1 MKFRDR
7 VSLAYQA
14 MTQKQF
20 QSRPLG
26 EVLRNYGKQN
36 NFRPQ
41 EQVRGITY
49 KAIDKIGASLSVYEP
64 IIKKANGDAYVNHPI
79 ITLFNDPNPRMNAT
93 DFVHLFGMLYE
104 IYGETF
110 WYLVRGEN
118 TRKVKQIELL
128 NPAQMEVKTDNGELV
143 GYILHK
149 SNGDQVPFFVDEI
162 YHDKR
167 PNPFNEW
174 RGLSVLEKAG
184 MYVDIEISTT
194 QFTLSYMNNNASP
207 SGIVSLPNMDKEA
220 FKQFAAQWREG
231 YEGPENAGKTAFIRG
246 GEADF
251 KAVGATL
258 KDIDQKVTRDMAK
271 EDVLMMLEVPKSL
284 LGMSSDKGFGR
295 ADIEALNY
303 VFAKEKIEPLMKRLD
318 RIYSMILKDSF
329 ASAGVAVVTH
339 KSVIP
344 EDKEFKLKTYEK
356 GANVWL
362 TVDEIRAEQG
372 LEPLP
377 NGQGA
382 VLMPKNTVAPSVE
395 PTKSLVIKKKIVLK
409 KQPSKA
415 EIEKKLNKEQEEF
428 RTELVKNNEIYSK
441 KMKAAISTFAANQED
456 RVIANL
462 KATMKSY
469 EEITFSVKEETEA
482 LALILVPIALD
493 LIEAQAEDVANFI
506 TGELLTVTPEIKQRV
521 ESQILRIAGTYNVD
535 TIQAL
540 EKTIAEGVNNN
551 ESLVKLKKRIESVYE
566 ESKGYRAERIARTE
580 SLRLSN
586 KTAED
591 VYFQNGFSNVQWFVN
606 PGACEFCL
614 SLSGEK
620 KTIGGNFKNV
630 GDVIS
635 LEDGSTMRV
644 EYDNIGTPPLH
655 PNCTCSLVP
664 AD

>member
-26 EVLRNYGKQN
+26 EVLRNYGKQS

-49 KAIDKIGASLSVYEP
+49 KAIDKIGSSLSVYEP
-64 IIKKANGDAYVNHPI
+64 IVNKQNGDAYVNHPI
-79 ITLFNDPNPRMNAT
+79 LTLFNDPNPRMNAT
-93 DFVHLFGMLYE
+93 DFVHMFGMLYE

-110 WYLVRGEN
+110 WYLIRREN
-118 TRKVKQIELL
+118 SRKIAQVELL
-128 NPAQMEVKTDNGELV
+128 NPLQMEVKTHNGELV

-149 SNGDQVPFFVDEI
+149 SNGDQVPLLIDEI

-174 RGLSVLEKAG
+174 RGLSVLEKAS
-184 MYVDIEISTT
+184 MYVDIEIATT

-207 SGIVSLPNMDKEA
+207 SGIVSLPNMEKEA

-258 KDIDQKVTRDMAK
+258 KDVDQKVTRDMAK

-284 LGMSSDKGFGR
+284 LGASSDKGFGR

-303 VFAKEKIEPLMKRLD
+303 VFAKEKIDPLMTRLD
-318 RIYSMILKDSF
+318 RIYSTILKDSF
-329 ASAGVAVVTH
+329 SATGAAIVTH

-372 LEPLP
+372 LKPLP
-377 NGQGA
+377 NGQGS
-382 VLMPKNTVAPSVE
+382 VIMPKNTVAPTTES
-395 PTKSLVIKKKIVLK
+395 TKSLIVKKKIVLK

-415 EIEKKLNKEQEEF
+415 NIEKKLNQEQEQF
-428 RTELVKNNEIYSK
+428 RTELVKNNDIYAK

-462 KATMKSY
+462 RATMKSY

-482 LALILVPIALD
+482 LTLILVPIALD

-506 TGELLTVTPEIKQRV
+506 TGELLVVTPEIKQQV

-540 EKTIAEGVNNN
+540 EKTISEGVNNN

-591 VYFQNGFSNVQWFVN
+591 VYFQNGFSTVKWFVN

-614 SLSGEK
+614 SLSGQK
-620 KTIGGNFKNV
+620 KTIGGNFKNI
-630 GDVIS
+630 GDVIP
-635 LEDGSTMRV
+635 LEDGSTMRI
-644 EYDNIGTPPLH
+644 EYDDIGTPPLH
-655 PNCTCSLVP
+655 PNCKCSIVP

>member
-26 EVLRNYGKQN
+26 EVLRNYGKQS

-49 KAIDKIGASLSVYEP
+49 KAIDKIGSSLSVYEP
-64 IIKKANGDAYVNHPI
+64 IVNKQNGDAYVNHPI
-79 ITLFNDPNPRMNAT
+79 LTLFNDPNPRMNAT
-93 DFVHLFGMLYE
+93 DFVHMFGMLYE

-110 WYLVRGEN
+110 WYLIRREN
-118 TRKVKQIELL
+118 SRKIAQVELL
-128 NPAQMEVKTDNGELV
+128 NPLQMEVKTHNGELV

-149 SNGDQVPFFVDEI
+149 SNGDQVPLLIDEI

-174 RGLSVLEKAG
+174 RGLSVLEKAS
-184 MYVDIEISTT
+184 MYVDIEIATT

-207 SGIVSLPNMDKEA
+207 SGIVSLPNMEKDA

-258 KDIDQKVTRDMAK
+258 KDVDQKVTRDMAK

-284 LGMSSDKGFGR
+284 LGASSDKGFGR

-303 VFAKEKIEPLMKRLD
+303 VFAKEKIDPLMTRLD
-318 RIYSMILKDSF
+318 RIYSTILKDSF
-329 ASAGVAVVTH
+329 SATGAAIVTH
-339 KSVIP
+339 ESVIP

-372 LEPLP
+372 LKPLP
-377 NGQGA
+377 NGQGS
-382 VLMPKNTVAPSVE
+382 VIMPKNTVAPTVE
-395 PTKSLVIKKKIVLK
+395 SSKSLIVKKKIVLK

-415 EIEKKLNKEQEEF
+415 NIEKKLNQEQEQF
-428 RTELVKNNEIYSK
+428 RTELVKNNDIYAK

-462 KATMKSY
+462 NATMKSY

-482 LALILVPIALD
+482 LAFVLVPIALD
-493 LIEAQAEDVANFI
+493 LVIAQSEDVANFI
-506 TGELLTVTPEIKQRV
+506 TGELLVVTTEIKQQV
-521 ESQILRIAGTYNVD
+521 ESQILRIAGLYNVD
-535 TIQAL
+535 TIQGL
-540 EKTIAEGVNNN
+540 EKTLSEGVANN
-551 ESLVKLKKRIESVYE
+551 ESLAKLKKRIESVYE
-566 ESKGYRAERIARTE
+566 ESKGYKAERIARTE

-591 VYFQNGFSNVQWFVN
+591 VYFQNGFSTVKWFVN

-614 SLSGEK
+614 SLSGQK
-620 KTIGGNFKNV
+620 KTIGGNFKNI
-630 GDVIS
+630 GDVIP
-635 LEDGSTMRV
+635 LEDGSTMRI
-644 EYDNIGTPPLH
+644 EYDDIGTPPLH
-655 PNCTCSLVP
+655 PNCKCSIVP